1 MVDVTEVPAWPAGL
15 SDYLWHWE
23 TTSPSKV
30 FVSDDTGTS
39 LTFSHAAT
47 RVRALSA
54 ELGRRGLVTGQRV
67 ALLAENSADWII
79 AFLATLASGMVTV
92 PLATR
97 VTTDALDALLDHADP
112 GAFAVDEALRP
123 LVGPRWLDRLVLL
136 PHPPKLPGLSHADR
150 RGDGGTAT
158 TSAGHGSTRRADPD
172 APACLTYTSGT
183 TNRPKGVVLS
193 NAGLARASETY
204 AALFH
209 STPELHTIV
218 AVPLCHNTGF
228 VDQLGHALV
237 AGGSIEAH
245 RRFRAD
251 KIAEALQSGT
261 CSYFIGV
268 PTMYHRIVE
277 HLAGTLPCELAPA
290 LAFGGAPMPSQLI
303 VRLHH
308 QFPHSLLANCYGLSE
323 ATSIT
328 HINFVQPGHA
338 ATEVGVAVAGTVD
351 RISASGELLVRSPTT
366 MLGYHRDPQASAA
379 NFEDGWL
386 RTGDLASRSDDGVV
400 RVYGRVDDVIN
411 RGGEKVVPLEVEEA
425 LCSHPSVVEAAVVG
439 LADEEYGMIV
449 AAAVVMRDPI
459 ALADLESFV
468 EGSLADYKRPTRLV
482 TVDHLPRN
490 ENGKVVAGEVRDL
503 VTRMLSGQQGQ
514 P

>member
-1 MVDVTEVPAWPAGL
+1 MTEAPGSPAGL

-23 TTSPSKV
+23 ATSPDKT
-30 FVSDDTGTS
+30 FVTDDTGTRLS
-39 LTFSHAAT
+39 YAQAAT

-54 ELGRRGLVTGQRV
+54 ELGRRGLVAGQRV
-67 ALLAENSADWII
+67 ALLAENSTDWII
-79 AFLATLASGMVTV
+79 AFLATMASGMVTV

-97 VTTDALDALLDHADP
+97 VTIDALDALLDHADP
-112 GAFAVDEALRP
+112 RAIAVDEALRP
-123 LVGPRWLDRLVLL
+123 LVSARWSDRLLL
-136 PHPPKLPGLSHADR
+136 LSHALQPPGLSHSDR
-150 RGDGGTAT
+150 PRDGGAAT
-158 TSAGHGSTRRADPD
+158 TPAGHDSTHRADPD

-183 TNRPKGVVLS
+183 TNRPKGVMLS
-193 NAGLARASETY
+193 NAGLTRASETY
-204 AALFH
+204 AAMFH
-209 STPELHTIV
+209 STPELHTTV

-251 KIAEALQSGT
+251 KIADGLQSGT

-277 HLAGTLPCELAPA
+277 HLAGTPPCELAPA

-303 VRLHH
+303 VHLHQ
-308 QFPHSLLANCYGLSE
+308 QFPRSLLANCYGLSE

-328 HINFVQPGHA
+328 HINFVRPGHA

-366 MLGYHRDPQASAA
+366 MLGYHRDPEATAA
-379 NFEDGWL
+379 KFEDGWL

-449 AAAVVMRDPI
+449 AAAVVTRDPI
-459 ALADLESFV
+459 ALADLNRFV
-468 EGSLADYKRPTRLV
+468 EGALADYKRPARLV

-503 VTRMLSGQQGQ
+503 VTRILSAQQGQ
-514 P
+514 Q

>member
-1 MVDVTEVPAWPAGL
+1 MTEPPSSPAGL
-15 SDYLWHWE
+15 SDYLWYWE
-23 TTSPSKV
+23 ATSPNRV
-30 FVSDDTGTS
+30 FVTDDTGTS
-39 LTFSHAAT
+39 LTFAQAAT
-47 RVRALSA
+47 RVRAMSA
-54 ELGRRGLVTGQRV
+54 DLGRRGLIAGQGV

-79 AFLATLASGMVTV
+79 AFLATLASGMVAV

-97 VTTDALDALLDHADP
+97 VTTDALDSVLDHADP
-112 GAFAVDEALRP
+112 RAIAVDEALRP
-123 LVGPRWLDRLVLL
+123 LVSARWLDRLVAL
-136 PHPPKLPGLSHADR
+136 PHRPKPPGLSHADHP
-150 RGDGGTAT
+150 GDGGAAT
-158 TSAGHGSTRRADPD
+158 TPGETGSKRRADPN
-172 APACLTYTSGT
+172 AAACLTYTSGT

-209 STPELHTIV
+209 STPELRTIV

-277 HLAGTLPCELAPA
+277 HLAGTPHCELAPV

-308 QFPHSLLANCYGLSE
+308 HFPRSLLANCYGLSE

-328 HINFVQPGHA
+328 HINFVRPGHA
-338 ATEVGVAVAGTVD
+338 ATDIGVAVAGTVD

-366 MLGYHRDPQASAA
+366 MLGYHRDPAA
-379 NFEDGWL
+379 TAAKFEDGWL
-386 RTGDLASRSDDGVV
+386 RTGDLASRSEDGDV

-449 AAAVVMRDPI
+449 AAAVVMRDPL
-459 ALADLESFV
+459 AVADLDRFV
-468 EGSLADYKRPTRLV
+468 AGSLADYKRPARLV

-503 VTRMLSGQQGQ
+503 VTRMLSAQQGQ
-514 P
+514 Q